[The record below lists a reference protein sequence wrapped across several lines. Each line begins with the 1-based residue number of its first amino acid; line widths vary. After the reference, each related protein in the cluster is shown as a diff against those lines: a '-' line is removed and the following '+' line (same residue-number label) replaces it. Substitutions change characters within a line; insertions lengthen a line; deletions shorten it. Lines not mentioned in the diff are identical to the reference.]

1 VGILFKKVFLHKLIM
16 MSNFNEINLNKQ
28 LQNAIDN
35 WTHFSED
42 CNYVTSIEEYTTSKE
57 FLKVTGLL

>member
-1 VGILFKKVFLHKLIM
+1 